1 MAVNSNNNNL
11 SLEDERKLA
20 KEYSLDSS
28 INPIS
33 TTPVSTAYMPGM
45 STTRDI
51 PLPDYESREKA
62 SKTEMPNIVNNIRH
76 LSRGSYSAEAANF
89 NPFNELL
96 DKRPQSELNPYGQR
110 VALTESHEMTESGE
124 WVSKYP
130 KYHPGINN
138 EDYYARRQGTWNKV
152 WNGIGKL
159 GLKTALYGVSGIVM
173 VPDKLMAIA
182 REGSLKAALNTKF
195 DSFADDLDKSID
207 RLFPHYYRKEV
218 EDYNLGQK
226 IWNDTGNFITN
237 DVIGS
242 GMSFTLGAMV
252 TAAATGGLGATSIAS
267 TGAKIGLRA
276 GAKLAARDAAR
287 RSVGGLKGVFN
298 NYLRSGVSTGSRI
311 GGIAQNI
318 SFLSTSA
325 AFEAGFESRSY
336 AKESEQQFKDY
347 YNRMYGRDPNFE
359 ELSAFRE
366 TNNVVAGGVFAAN
379 MGIVGLSNWLLFGKY
394 FGVGGKTIGKG
405 EKWLNKKLFGLGTEV
420 KAPGEMALKVTDA
433 SFAQKVAGTVFNIT
447 KRPFSEG
454 IWEEGSQGVVQNA
467 AEEYVESRYNKNV
480 ARQNVG
486 VFDAIWDGFKKQY
499 TTKEGWNEIGIGA
512 IIGGIFGARE
522 GLFGTMEY
530 RNRRIELDNQVK
542 DYNSKVSNL
551 NGAAVN
557 LLKQSISL
565 GPQISQEAQNMTS
578 KQFDESTFAKMS
590 VEHDMGILDDSS
602 ENFRTMMK
610 SVPLEEIAQE
620 HNISIDEAQ
629 SYVDDL
635 IEDYDISLSNFKKSV
650 KFAENLVGEENK
662 PQFKDYIARNAFMGL
677 QASNYLSYLSKK
689 IGSIASK
696 DSDISYA
703 LDTYSRLSKDARV
716 KANELYTLKGTIDNI
731 EKELEDVATRPTR
744 VNEEGVD
751 TAAED
756 IKNRTA
762 ELEKLR
768 EEYDNAL
775 EQLST
780 MTSQE
785 FNIQDFLD
793 ATVGVEAT
801 SIGLSPTSAESI
813 VAATEQLK
821 AFDNFLTKDNKNAKN
836 IALRNLIEEYKDRL
850 IDYRNLNNT
859 LSKMMDKR
867 FMRQE
872 ERGFMKLL
880 SDVFSKDYKETETPD
895 IIESGSYGLYQSDK
909 AVDQALAEKNI
920 SEDEAYSIK
929 ALMHSMDQV
938 RREDE
943 ENANNSERIIQENV
957 SDDAYDRSMAGDLDD
972 GVRDSIIDKLY
983 TENEHLLTPRE
994 REIYNDRKDYFDD
1007 IVSYMGDSPTAALVK
1022 LRSKVQ
1028 SLLNPTSVHGKN
1040 QAIIDL
1046 AKDKLNRDQQ
1056 KEFEEAINKYNE
1068 LSNKRDDGQDI
1079 DETELLQAM
1088 YTITDLGEVGNISD
1102 LIPFIEQ
1109 NRVIER
1115 GVLGV
1120 TTLSDFGSTE
1130 DQLASL
1136 ANEVNDDAGGSANID
1151 SAQNPSVLMA
1161 RLVSDKV
1168 GGQLYEISGLK
1179 PERFAEEIEGL
1190 ASKIEKTI
1198 MSNGLS
1204 KYEIVFSDNGVDH
1217 TAIIVERPAHN
1228 RFVMSEESAD
1238 IINQYSD
1245 FIVKDVSGANGY
1257 FAVLK
1262 KNGDGN
1268 LIPFKSDIGFGV
1280 DETDRI
1286 DEDALSKVKIGDDV
1300 ELVIDTEDTYNQ
1312 SLYNRYLQAS
1322 NDGDKNAIDKAK
1334 LDFVNNM
1341 VIKILKDGKLVSVV
1355 KADFGDGMPGLS
1367 GIRNKAFNSFIKN
1380 ENSSNI
1386 SLGTVKVAQTLPGKP
1401 NYTLNLNEDG
1411 SVNIDNNSITKEGA
1425 KKVVNVGFIFNGKVN
1440 LKEKGKYSVFPFG
1453 TNIIREAGKK
1463 YKDVKVPV
1471 VVIQGLNGI
1480 NYVYPVS
1487 LKSAEVEEDNYYINI
1502 INELL
1507 GPDNQELIPYSLSE
1521 VQEVNSYLTS
1531 LGLSPSEYQIPLT
1544 GSMQE
1549 IQDALNKA
1557 KDVIERESG
1566 KPNVDSW
1573 ISDNSRSVADVA
1585 MNDVNI
1591 NINLE
1596 NDIFIAPKIRLA
1608 LPGVSESSVVV
1619 EEEMESIG
1627 GVGAEQVSEEL
1638 PFSNTN
1644 VEPREETGGAGV
1656 EQASGETEVSQV
1668 EQRVD
1673 SSGNNDKR
1681 TTSKKFD
1688 FRIKE
1693 LPKEYKGFFDFIG
1706 RQIAS
1711 GDLKFLRVRTK
1722 DKRSVDDIRRFLGLS
1737 PTTDEIS
1744 KISSSKGMPIG
1755 KYIGWLKSSKEDVVK
1770 DYLST
1775 RTDDQIMMEL
1785 KTFLNAIKY
1794 KPSNALNYS
1803 RRVNGMD
1810 VLKEYTSEED
1820 VNKMEAAIN
1829 NEITSSLE
1837 LSKDIEEVV
1846 DDSAEAILNIPK
1858 FNSFEEVKEYLNE
1871 SNSLTDEEIVSA
1883 IDQVIEEYSES
1894 LPEGEQNVFSEQFIE
1909 KWEKIKNER
1918 ESAEVTKESNKEQSV
1933 ENSTTESTPAGKG
1946 QSREV
1951 VTDTTDGGLSGYEG
1965 IIKEEPV
1972 GITDELSIEN
1982 VLRVTATQFLF
1993 AGQEAYTDIL
2003 GTTTEIPA
2011 NILKRNGIKKGI
2023 SFADLNKLGY
2033 KRAGGSWIYKFYTN
2047 TGLYDMYNIHTG
2059 EAFRLSPNEGV
2070 KVNSSSFLLSLNQKG
2085 RNISNMIGSLSNE
2098 EIQRRNS
2105 LIDETDLS
2113 QSNKEINKPC

>member
-1 MAVNSNNNNL
+1 MAVNSNNSNL

-33 TTPVSTAYMPGM
+33 TTPVSTTYMPGM

-76 LSRGSYSAEAANF
+76 LSRGSYSAEMAST

-110 VALTESHEMTESGE
+110 VALTESHEMTETGE

-159 GLKTALYGVSGIVM
+159 GLKTALYGVSGVVM

-226 IWNDTGNFITN
+226 IVNDTGNFIWN
-237 DVIGS
+237 DVVGS
-242 GMSFTLGAMV
+242 GMSFTLGAML

-276 GAKLAARDAAR
+276 GAKLAARDVAR

-298 NYLRSGVSTGSRI
+298 NYLRSGVSAGSKI

-420 KAPGEMALKVTDA
+420 KAPGEIALKVTDA

-629 SYVDDL
+629 SYVNDL
-635 IEDYDISLSNFKKSV
+635 IEDYDRSLSNFKNSV
-650 KFAENLVGEENK
+650 KFAENLVGEDNK

-703 LDTYSRLSKDARV
+703 LDAYSRLSKEARV
-716 KANELYTLKGTIDNI
+716 QANELYNLKGTINNI
-731 EKELEDVATRPTR
+731 EKELEDLATRPTR
-744 VNEEGVD
+744 VNEDGVD

-768 EEYDNAL
+768 EEYDNTL

-859 LSKMMDKR
+859 LSRMLDKR

-880 SDVFSKDYKETETPD
+880 SDVFTKDYKETETPD
-895 IIESGSYGLYQSDK
+895 MVESGSYGLYQSDK
-909 AVDQALAEKNI
+909 AVDQALAEKSI

-929 ALMHSMDQV
+929 ALIHSMDQV

-943 ENANNSERIIQENV
+943 ENANNSERIVQENV
-957 SDDAYDRSMAGDLDD
+957 SDEAYDRSMEGDLDD
-972 GVRDSIIDKLY
+972 GVRDNIIDKLY

-994 REIYNDRKDYFDD
+994 REIYNNRKDYFDN

-1056 KEFEEAINKYNE
+1056 REFDDAINKYNE

-1115 GVLGV
+1115 GVLGI

-1136 ANEVNDDAGGSANID
+1136 ANEVNDYADGSANID

-1168 GGQLYEISGLK
+1168 GGQLYEVSGLK
-1179 PERFAEEIEGL
+1179 PERFAEEVEGF

-1204 KYEIVFSDNGVDH
+1204 KYEIVFHADGVDH
-1217 TAIIVERPAHN
+1217 TAVIVERPAHN

-1245 FIVKDVSGANGY
+1245 FIIKDVSGANGY

-1262 KNGDGN
+1262 KNRDGN

-1286 DEDALSKVKIGDDV
+1286 DEDALSKVKTGDDV

-1312 SLYNRYLQAS
+1312 SLYNKYLQAS
-1322 NDGDKNAIDKAK
+1322 NDGDKNAADKAK
-1334 LDFVNNM
+1334 IDFVNNM

-1355 KADFGDGMPGLS
+1355 KADFGDGTPGLS
-1367 GIRNKAFNSFIKN
+1367 SIRTKAFSSFIKN
-1380 ENSSNI
+1380 ENSSSI

-1401 NYTLNLNEDG
+1401 NYTLSLNDDG
-1411 SVNIDNNSITKEGA
+1411 SVNVDSNSITKEGA
-1425 KKVVNVGFIFNGKVN
+1425 KKIVNVGFIFNGKVN

-1471 VVIQGLNGI
+1471 VVIEGLNGM

-1487 LKSAEVEEDNYYINI
+1487 LKSTETEEDNYYTNI
-1502 INELL
+1502 INELT
-1507 GPDNQELIPYSLSE
+1507 GPDGQELIPYSLSE

-1531 LGLSPSEYQIPLT
+1531 LGLSPSEYQIALT

-1549 IQDALNKA
+1549 IQDALKKA
-1557 KDVIERESG
+1557 KEVIEHEYS
-1566 KPNVDSW
+1566 KPNVDKW
-1573 ISDNSRSVADVA
+1573 ISDDSRSVSDVA

-1608 LPGVSESSVVV
+1608 LPGVNESNVVV
-1619 EEEMESIG
+1619 EEEVEDT
-1627 GVGAEQVSEEL
+1627 EEL
-1638 PFSNTN
+1638 PFSDTN
-1644 VEPREETGGAGV
+1644 VEPKEDAGQNSAPAESEGVDSKQEEA
-1656 EQASGETEVSQV
+1656 QV
-1668 EQRVD
+1668 EQQA
-1673 SSGNNDKR
+1673 SSSTGSTVGGKR
-1681 TTSKKFD
+1681 GTSKKFD
-1688 FRIKE
+1688 ARIKE

-1755 KYIGWLKSSKEDVVK
+1755 KYIDWLRSSKEDVVK

-1837 LSKDIEEVV
+1837 LSKDVDEVV

-1858 FNSFEEVKEYLNE
+1858 LDSFEEVKEYINE
-1871 SNSLTDEEIVSA
+1871 SNSLTDEEIVSVV
-1883 IDQVIEEYSES
+1883 DQVIEEYSES
-1894 LPEGEQNVFSEQFIE
+1894 LPEGEQNVFDEQFIE
-1909 KWEKIKNER
+1909 KWEKIKDER
-1918 ESAEVTKESNKEQSV
+1918 ESTEVTEEGSKEQPV
-1933 ENSTTESTPAGKG
+1933 ENSIAESAPAGEG
-1946 QSREV
+1946 QPGEAVS
-1951 VTDTTDGGLSGYEG
+1951 DTADGGLSGYEG
-1965 IIKEEPV
+1965 VIKEEQV
-1972 GITDELSIEN
+1972 GITDELSIDN
-1982 VLRVTATQFLF
+1982 VPRVTAIQFLF
-1993 AGQEAYTDIL
+1993 AGEEAYTDIP
-2003 GTTTEIPA
+2003 GTVTEIPA

-2033 KRAGGSWIYKFYTN
+2033 KRAGGSWVYKFYMN

-2070 KVNSSSFLLSLNQKG
+2070 KVNSSSFLLGLNQKG
-2085 RNISNMIGSLSNE
+2085 RNISNLIGSLSNE

-2105 LIDETDLS
+2105 LINETDLS